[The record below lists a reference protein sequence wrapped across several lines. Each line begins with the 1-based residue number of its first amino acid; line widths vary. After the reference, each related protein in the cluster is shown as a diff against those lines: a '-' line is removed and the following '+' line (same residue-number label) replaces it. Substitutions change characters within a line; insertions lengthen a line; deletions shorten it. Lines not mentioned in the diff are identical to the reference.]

1 MPGHSASEDAR
12 KRAYAPGIDRKE
24 ALPPKGMDCRVKPGN
39 DAGQVS
45 ADGGAAPTA
54 AAAELLDRAS
64 FHGYNFL
71 QLFASERAGRMTMN
85 RTRVG
90 FGCAVA
96 LLLGVS
102 SASAQGTVKIGLINV
117 LSGQFADAGIQLDNG
132 VKTYMKQHGDTVA
145 GKKIEIIRRD
155 VGGPAPDVA
164 KRFAQELVVR
174 DGVDIL
180 AGFLLTPNALAAADV
195 SAQAKKFM
203 VVMNAATSV
212 IITKSPY
219 MIRTSVTL
227 PQVME
232 TFGTWAAKNG
242 LKKCYTMVTDYGPGH
257 DSEAAFQRAFKE
269 AGGDIIG
276 SVRFPVAN
284 PDFSAFVQRAKD
296 VNPECIF
303 IFIPGGA
310 QPAALGKAFAER
322 GIDFS
327 KTKVLGSG
335 ETTAGHY
342 DYKSKVPLNVEFV
355 KVFNEM
361 HGRNPD
367 FFSIGGYD
375 GMHAIYEA
383 LKKTGGNT
391 DGDALIAAAKGLK
404 WNSPRGPISIDPET
418 RDVVQTIYIRRVEK
432 VGGELVNVVFDKIE
446 NVKDPTR
453 GRGG

>member
-1 MPGHSASEDAR
+1 MAM
-12 KRAYAPGIDRKE
+12 KRI
-24 ALPPKGMDCRVKPGN
+24 
-39 DAGQVS
+39 
-45 ADGGAAPTA
+45 
-54 AAAELLDRAS
+54 
-64 FHGYNFL
+64 
-71 QLFASERAGRMTMN
+71 
-85 RTRVG
+85 RVG
-90 FGCAVA
+90 LGCAVA
-96 LLLGVS
+96 LLVGAA
-102 SASAQGTVKIGLINV
+102 SAHAQGTVKIGLINV

-132 VKTYMKQHGDTVA
+132 VKTYMKQHCDTVA

-203 VVMNAATSV
+203 VVMNAATSI

-227 PQVME
+227 PQVMD
-232 TFGTWAAKNG
+232 TFGTWAVKNG

-269 AGGDIIG
+269 AGGEIVG

-303 IFIPGGA
+303 VFIPGGA

-322 GIDFS
+322 GVDFT

-335 ETTAGHY
+335 ETTAEQALKAMGDAGLGLLSAWHY
-342 DYKSKVPLNVEFV
+342 DYKSNTPLNVEFV

-375 GMHAIYEA
+375 GMHVIYEA
-383 LKKTGGNT
+383 LKKTNGNT
-391 DGDALIAAAKGLK
+391 DAEALITAAKGLK
-404 WNSPRGPISIDPET
+404 WDSPRGPMSIDPDT

-432 VGGELVNVVFDKIE
+432 VGGELVNVPFDKIE

-453 GRGG
+453 ARGG